1 MSKKTGKVNMKKI
14 LLIFAVILSACTF
27 QTKHR
32 GYVFPENLENKLANV
47 KTTTA
52 LIDAIGA
59 PQVKTVYGD
68 DVWVYYGA
76 DENYRGPLAPTFTN
90 ETVLL
95 VWVRGNRVLK
105 TQILHDVDLPDIEI
119 ADGETPIPAAVE
131 LNAIEELFNNIGR
144 FSPAGLGQ

>member
-1 MSKKTGKVNMKKI
+1 MKKI

-76 DENYRGPLAPTFTN
+76 DENYRGPVAPTFTN

>member
-1 MSKKTGKVNMKKI
+1 MSKKMGKVNMKKI

-76 DENYRGPLAPTFTN
+76 DENYRGPVAPTFTN